1 MAPTKRSP
9 YRLYYWSSI
18 QGRGEFIR
26 LALEEAGAP
35 YLDMARLPEEKGG
48 GDAAILQFTEGRR
61 VGLRPFAA
69 PFLVVGRTVLAQV
82 ANILSFLGP
91 RLGLVPRD
99 AVGRAAVNQIQLTIA
114 DFVSE
119 VHDTHHPLAGS
130 LYYED
135 QKPAARRRAELFR
148 QERLPKFLSYFE
160 SLLAHNG
167 RKKAQHLVDGRLTYA
182 DLSLFQVMTGLS
194 YAFPN
199 ALGRLLPQLPRVCA
213 LRDQVAARPRIAAYL
228 ISDRRLPNN
237 QDDIFRRY
245 PELDDKAG

>member
-1 MAPTKRSP
+1 MALKKRSS

-35 YLDMARLPEEKGG
+35 YVDVARLPGGKGG
-48 GDAAILQFTEGRR
+48 GDTAILEFMAGRR
-61 VGLRPFAA
+61 VGLVPFAP
-69 PFLVVGRTVLAQV
+69 PFLVVGRTVLAQTT
-82 ANILSFLGP
+82 NILSFLGP

-99 AVGRAAVNQIQLTIA
+99 AAGRAAVNQLQLTIA
-114 DFVSE
+114 DLVSE
-119 VHDTHHPLAGS
+119 VHDTHHPLASS

-148 QERLPKFLSYFE
+148 KERLPKFLSYFE
-160 SLLAHNG
+160 SLLARG
-167 RKKAQHLVDGRLTYA
+167 KRRKAQHLVGDRLTYA

-194 YAFPN
+194 YAFPS
-199 ALGRLLPQLPRVCA
+199 ALGRLLPQLSRVCA

-228 ISDRRLPNN
+228 TSDRRLPNN

-245 PELDDKAG
+245 PELDDKAE